1 MIEGY
6 LTSKIAANAMMLSKL
21 SIDDFNL
28 NLRTSYEFNIE
39 VTEMES

>member
-1 MIEGY
+1 MIEEY
-6 LTSKIAANAMMLSKL
+6 LISKIAANAMLLSKL

-28 NLRTSYEFNIE
+28 SLRTSYEFNIE